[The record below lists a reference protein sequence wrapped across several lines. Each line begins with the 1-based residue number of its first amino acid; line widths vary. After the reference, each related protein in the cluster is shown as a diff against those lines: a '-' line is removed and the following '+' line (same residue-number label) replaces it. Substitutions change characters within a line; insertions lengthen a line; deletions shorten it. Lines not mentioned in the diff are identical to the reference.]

1 MIALPR
7 VHHHRIDVDGVEVF
21 YRESVPDY
29 EPGARAYLTDLPEAE
44 LHLFDT
50 GHFALEDHLPQ
61 IASLIAAYL
70 DRLPA

>member
-7 VHHHRIDVDGVEVF
+7 VHHRRIDVDGVEVF

-29 EPGARAYLTDLPEAE
+29 EHGVADPT
-44 LHLFDT
+44 
-50 GHFALEDHLPQ
+50 
-61 IASLIAAYL
+61 LIAPDGWTLDQHFL